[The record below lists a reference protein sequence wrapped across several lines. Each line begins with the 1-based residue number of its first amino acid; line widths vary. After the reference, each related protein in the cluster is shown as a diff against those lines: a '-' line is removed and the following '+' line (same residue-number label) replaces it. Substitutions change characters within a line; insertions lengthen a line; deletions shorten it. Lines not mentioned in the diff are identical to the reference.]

1 MDKRAFKIKAT
12 FTYDIEQEVHAYDEN
27 DALYDF
33 EDMLKDEVTHVLNKN
48 NLLYNHLEYEEIEE
62 ISKETLRQ
70 RSYYNCERDVA

>member
-12 FTYDIEQEVHAYDEN
+12 FTYHIEQEVHAYDET

-33 EDMLKDEVTHVLNKN
+33 DCMVKDEVASVLSPQGE
-48 NLLYNHLEYEEIEE
+48 LYNHMEYEEIEE
-62 ISKETLRQ
+62 ISKNTLRQ

>member
-12 FTYDIEQEVHAYDEN
+12 FTYDIEQEVHAYDET

-33 EDMLKDEVTHVLNKN
+33 DCMVKDEVTHVLNKN
-48 NLLYNHLEYEEIEE
+48 NLLYNHMEYEEIEE

-70 RSYYNCERDVA
+70 RSHYNCERDVA